1 MAVYSALL
9 IVAAISAIDGAFHNH
24 IIPNSRRLCS
34 ADDNIAGG
42 CVGFSLVRAQA
53 AANERDV
60 EEALLRAQSALAA
73 DMGEE
78 ISVCVELGES

>member
-9 IVAAISAIDGAFHNH
+9 IVAAISAIDGAFHNR
-24 IIPNSRRLCS
+24 IIPSSRRLYS

-42 CVGFSLVRAQA
+42 CVGFSLVAQA